1 MKSNHPRRYNGTEG
15 RRAWLVRPPD
25 AFAPELTQCGPAL
38 RASREYLEQAMN
50 TLAGPIPWPPEIR
63 QELPQIID
71 GIRQAQGQL
80 AAMLLAQRFSED

>member
-1 MKSNHPRRYNGTEG
+1 
-15 RRAWLVRPPD
+15 
-25 AFAPELTQCGPAL
+25 
-38 RASREYLEQAMN
+38 MN